1 VVYPGSKVD
10 AVLCICTCLMP
21 GWQLVLLH
29 RSALC
34 CYLVHGQPLLLYVHC
49 RPSQVAAELSDCLKV
64 LFNQGKYGPLIR
76 FLQGASEA
84 LGMASTTAAES
95 SSGPAAGAGSG
106 AVSAA
111 EAARKEAELL
121 LWGANRLN
129 VASWLVAALD
139 KVEGQFR
146 GVGLALL
153 MERCVIWWLVAEDAV
168 CI

>member
-1 VVYPGSKVD
+1 
-10 AVLCICTCLMP
+10 M
-21 GWQLVLLH
+21 LL
-29 RSALC
+29 
-34 CYLVHGQPLLLYVHC
+34 PLLFLASCNPV
-49 RPSQVAAELSDCLKV
+49 QVAAELSDCMKV

-84 LGMASTTAAES
+84 LGSATSTAAES
-95 SSGPAAGAGSG
+95 TSGPAAQHAGAGSG
-106 AVSAA
+106 VVSAA

-153 MERCVIWWLVAEDAV
+153 MER
-168 CI
+168 